1 MKYFRLE
8 KIISREILSL
18 KFEHSMNPL
27 TLKNDINVFLE
38 TDDLSKKDP
47 KNWKS
52 E

>member
-8 KIISREILSL
+8 EILFRVILSL

-27 TLKNDINVFLE
+27 TLKNDVNVFLE

-47 KNWKS
+47 KNWKW